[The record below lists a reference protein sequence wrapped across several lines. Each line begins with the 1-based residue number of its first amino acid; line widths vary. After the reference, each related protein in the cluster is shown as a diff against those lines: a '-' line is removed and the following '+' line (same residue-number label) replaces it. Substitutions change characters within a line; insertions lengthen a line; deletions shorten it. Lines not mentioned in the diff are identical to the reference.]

1 MLAMAAKSIPSC
13 DRPSSAPWP
22 HSLGGGGGGVY
33 SFSSSFSSFF
43 IPPPPLQ
50 RLSSGI
56 QRPHI
61 KKHNCRSVPLSSSR
75 KTKVPGSGVTRLQY
89 LLAPTHTHTAR
100 PDPRVVSKYPRLG
113 IPPRDSIIDSSS
125 SLLPFF
131 HAYSRSNTLS
141 CASYTSLTRHTRG
154 VGCHEVYPEEHP
166 TWLHSR

>member
-22 HSLGGGGGGVY
+22 HSLGGSCGGVY
-33 SFSSSFSSFF
+33 SFSSSSSSFSPF
-43 IPPPPLQ
+43 SIPPPPPLQ

-61 KKHNCRSVPLSSSR
+61 KKHNCRSVPLSSSC

-89 LLAPTHTHTAR
+89 LLVPTHTHTAR
-100 PDPRVVSKYPRLG
+100 PDPREVVSVVSKYPRLG
-113 IPPRDSIIDSSS
+113 NPPRDSIIDSSS

-141 CASYTSLTRHTRG
+141 CF
-154 VGCHEVYPEEHP
+154 
-166 TWLHSR
+166 LH